1 LSRVLPF
8 LAFGM
13 TMIVGGM
20 YWMLW
25 DDSRSYLDFL
35 VVNDAYY
42 ELAYFLWRMIPIML
56 LIVGIIFLIVAGVNA
71 SKKEVISY

>member
-1 LSRVLPF
+1 MSRVLPF